1 MPPTAILAGAGRSP
15 ERRPTLYQ
23 RDYLMRQIEQVG
35 RMLAAIMG
43 LAKGGRGD
51 EALGMFD
58 EAYKPLVGI
67 GSRVVAVLDEG
78 QLVDLLTSGS
88 NPDMRRVAMAL
99 ELLKAEAD
107 LYAGAGQAGEAAVRY
122 RRAIA
127 LAGCLAA
134 RSERLLD
141 RALAADLL
149 ERAEELELSAGQ
161 RLAVARVLE
170 ALGRYADAED
180 ALFEL
185 IDEAPDDPG
194 PVEEAI
200 AFCQRLRPLE
210 PKQLEA
216 GGLPLEEVNA
226 TLAELLRRPA
236 SGAEV

>member
-1 MPPTAILAGAGRSP
+1 
-15 ERRPTLYQ
+15 
-23 RDYLMRQIEQVG
+23 
-35 RMLAAIMG
+35 MLARILG

-58 EAYKPLVGI
+58 EAYKPLLGV
-67 GSRVVAVLDEG
+67 GSRVVAVLDDG
-78 QLVDLLTSGS
+78 QLVDMLTSGS

-99 ELLKAEAD
+99 ELLKTEAD
-107 LYAGAGQAGEAAVRY
+107 LYAGTGQAGEAAVRY
-122 RRAIA
+122 RRAVA

-141 RALAADLL
+141 RELAASLL
-149 ERAEELELSAGQ
+149 ERAEELELSAAQ

-185 IDEAPDDPG
+185 IDEDPEDPE

-210 PKQLEA
+210 PEQLVA
-216 GGLPLEEVNA
+216 GGLSPEEVSD
-226 TLAELLRRPA
+226 TLAELLRRQAVPDPDREDDELPL
-236 SGAEV
+236 GW

>member
-1 MPPTAILAGAGRSP
+1 
-15 ERRPTLYQ
+15 
-23 RDYLMRQIEQVG
+23 
-35 RMLAAIMG
+35 MLAAIMG
-43 LAKGGRGD
+43 RAKGGRGD

-58 EAYKPLVGI
+58 EAYKPLIGV
-67 GSRVVAVLDEG
+67 GSRVVAVLDDG

-88 NPDMRRVAMAL
+88 NPDLRRVALAL

-107 LYAGAGQAGEAAVRY
+107 LYEGAGQPGEAALRY
-122 RRAIA
+122 RRALA

-141 RALAADLL
+141 QRLAGELLDRAG
-149 ERAEELELSAGQ
+149 ELELSAAQ
-161 RLAVARVLE
+161 RLATARVLE

-185 IDEAPDDPG
+185 IDERPLDPG

-210 PKQLEA
+210 PERLVA
-216 GGLPLEEVNA
+216 GGLSPAEVND
-226 TLAELLRRPA
+226 TLAELLRREPA
-236 SGAEV
+236 VGEGG